1 MSYSVQQWVLLF
13 FVYCFLGWVWE
24 SCYVSL
30 KQREWVNRGFLY
42 GPWLPIY
49 GFGAIAILLATLRF
63 QESLALVFLAG
74 MTAAS
79 LLELFTGWL
88 MEKLF
93 HMRYWDYSHLPLN
106 LNGYICL
113 PVSFAWGGFSL
124 LLVKIIH
131 PFVHKIVMWVYG
143 DWSDIVTLALMALFA
158 VDVTRSVQAVLDMK
172 ALMQKL
178 TQSDNTLSRITLRL
192 SEGSDY
198 IRQLKEHMERTAR
211 QAKENLR
218 AADADRL
225 TERRSRKMRTISSL
239 LAKTEQFLEEIP
251 QKLELAESEAERQ
264 ILQKSQKSLRELH
277 ELLMK
282 AEKELQERK
291 NSDFRQ
297 AISIL
302 RRNPTAVSHKYPAAF
317 SEIQS
322 LKDHLKKKRKK

>member
-30 KQREWVNRGFLY
+30 KKREWVNRGFLY

-63 QESLALVFLAG
+63 QDSLVLVFLAG
-74 MTAAS
+74 MASAS

-113 PVSFAWGGFSL
+113 PVSLAWGGFSL
-124 LLVKIIH
+124 LLVEVIH
-131 PFVHKIVMWVYG
+131 PFVHKLTMWVYG
-143 DWSDIVTLALMALFA
+143 DWPDIVTLALMALFA
-158 VDVTRSVQAVLDMK
+158 VDVTKSVQAVLDMK
-172 ALMQKL
+172 ALLQKL

-225 TERRSRKMRTISSL
+225 TERRSRKMRTVSSL

-251 QKLELAESEAERQ
+251 QKLAEAGNDAERQ
-264 ILQKSQKSLRELH
+264 LLQKSQKSLQELH

-322 LKDHLKKKRKK
+322 LKEQLKKKRKK